1 MGGSI
6 GSWNLG
12 DRLIVAAL
20 VLVAVLWKER
30 QLKIEG
36 YVRKW
41 PIQAGQCHPVQV
53 STMRVLLNAMY
64 KYHRY
69 HS

>member
-12 DRLIVAAL
+12 VGLMVAAL
-20 VLVAVLWKER
+20 VLVAMLWKEG

-41 PIQAGQCHPVQV
+41 PI
-53 STMRVLLNAMY
+53 
-64 KYHRY
+64 
-69 HS
+69 